1 VGNSEV
7 IHTWT
12 KKALLACNGGNL
24 PLRDNQ
30 TEIDMSVAFLFPGQ
44 GSQVPGMLHTLPD
57 HPAIKRTLDEVSE
70 ALGEN
75 VLELD
80 SPGALRSTV
89 SVQLALLASGV
100 SVACALIA
108 EGVEPEAVAGMSAG
122 AYAAAVT
129 AGVLNLADGVRLM
142 KQRAQGMVE
151 LYPKGYG
158 LAAIVG
164 LTEKQVSAL
173 VQGASTTQNPVYV
186 GNINAPRQ
194 IVIAG
199 SNDGMNKVLE
209 AARKS
214 GARKTVHLDVSEP
227 SHCPL
232 LQPVADTLTKSLQ
245 TLHLREPKLIYV
257 GNVTGRALRTAETI
271 SEDLATNIAHGVRW
285 HDATTVLTELGC
297 RLFLEMPPGHVLTEL
312 GREAFPGVRTLAV
325 GETSFTHALQ
335 VAAKGKLQKPT

>member
-1 VGNSEV
+1 MN
-7 IHTWT
+7 
-12 KKALLACNGGNL
+12 
-24 PLRDNQ
+24 
-30 TEIDMSVAFLFPGQ
+30 VAFLFPGQ

-57 HPAIKRTLDEVSE
+57 HPTISRTLDEVSE
-70 ALGEN
+70 ALGED
-75 VLELD
+75 VVELD
-80 SPGALRSTV
+80 SPTALRSTV

-100 SVACALIA
+100 AVARALVA
-108 EGVEPEAVAGMSAG
+108 EGVKPEAVAGMSAG
-122 AYAAAVT
+122 AFAAAVV

-142 KQRAQGMVE
+142 KQRAERMVE

-173 VQGASTTQNPVYV
+173 VEEAYTAQNPVHV

-199 SNDGMNKVLE
+199 SNEGMNKVLE

-214 GARKTVHLDVSEP
+214 GARKAMRLDVSEP

-232 LQPVADTLTKSLQ
+232 LQPVADTLTKTLQ
-245 TLHLREPKLIYV
+245 ALQLHEPKLIYV
-257 GNVTGRALRTAETI
+257 GNVTGRALRTAEAI

-285 HDATTVLTELGC
+285 HDATTVLTEFGC

-312 GREAFPGVRTLAV
+312 GREAFSGVRTLAI
-325 GETSFTHALQ
+325 GETSLTHALL

>member
-1 VGNSEV
+1 MN
-7 IHTWT
+7 
-12 KKALLACNGGNL
+12 
-24 PLRDNQ
+24 
-30 TEIDMSVAFLFPGQ
+30 VAFLFPGQ
-44 GSQVPGMLHTLPD
+44 GSQVPGMLHALPD
-57 HPAIKRTLDEVSE
+57 HPSIARTLDEASE

-80 SPGALRSTV
+80 SPEALRSTV

-100 SVACALIA
+100 SVACALIG

-129 AGVLNLADGVRLM
+129 AGVLNLADGVRLI
-142 KQRAQGMVE
+142 KQRAERMVE

-173 VQGASTTQNPVYV
+173 VEEAYTAQNPVYV

-199 SNDGMNKVLE
+199 SNEGMNKVLE

-214 GARKTVHLDVSEP
+214 GARKAVRLDVSEP

-232 LQPVADTLTKSLQ
+232 LQPVADTLTKSLHA
-245 TLHLREPKLIYV
+245 LHLHEPKLIYV
-257 GNVTGRALRTAETI
+257 GNVTGRALRTEEAI
-271 SEDLATNIAHGVRW
+271 SEDLAINIAHGVRW
-285 HDATTVLTELGC
+285 YDATTVLAELGC

-312 GREAFPGVRTLAV
+312 GREAFSGVRTLAV
-325 GETSFTHALQ
+325 GETLFTHALL

>member
-1 VGNSEV
+1 
-7 IHTWT
+7 
-12 KKALLACNGGNL
+12 
-24 PLRDNQ
+24 LRDNK
-30 TEIDMSVAFLFPGQ
+30 TEMDMSVAFLFPGQ

-57 HPAIKRTLDEVSE
+57 HPSIERTLDEVSE

-80 SPGALRSTV
+80 SPEALRSTV

-100 SVACALIA
+100 SAACALIA

-142 KQRAQGMVE
+142 KQRAERMVE

-173 VQGASTTQNPVYV
+173 VEEAYTAQNPVYV

-199 SNDGMNKVLE
+199 SNEGMNKVLE

-214 GARKTVHLDVSEP
+214 GARKAVRLDVSEP

-245 TLHLREPKLIYV
+245 ALHLHEPKLIYV
-257 GNVTGRALRTAETI
+257 GNVTGRALRTEEAI
-271 SEDLATNIAHGVRW
+271 SQDLANNIAHGVRW
-285 HDATTVLTELGC
+285 HDATTVLEELGC
-297 RLFLEMPPGHVLTEL
+297 RLFLEMPPGHVLSEL
-312 GREAFPGVRTLAV
+312 GREAFPDVRTLAV
-325 GETSFTHALQ
+325 GETTFKHALLLA
-335 VAAKGKLQKPT
+335 VNSS